1 MIYHFI
7 NLYQIHYLNIYLI
20 LYYYLNVYDKEISK
34 IESIR
39 EFLKEKIGNAYAIVG
54 ISSGIDSSLVLT
66 LLATSIDYDKIKAVF
81 MPDKFTKKEDYE
93 HVQLLSKA
101 TGIRIEE
108 INIESIVESYRKV
121 LDSNDKKLEGNIRS
135 RIRANILY
143 YYANKLSGM
152 VIGTTNR
159 TEYLLGY
166 YTKYGDGACDI
177 EPIETL
183 YKTDVRNISGI
194 LKVPDAIIKKKPS
207 AGLWDN
213 QYDEDELN
221 MSYEEIDSILKDV
234 FDLHIL
240 RGNYEKLVEIYLKSM
255 HKREMPKSMS

>member
-1 MIYHFI
+1 M
-7 NLYQIHYLNIYLI
+7 NDKNI
-20 LYYYLNVYDKEISK
+20 KK
-34 IESIR
+34 IEAIR
-39 EFLKEKIGNAYAIVG
+39 EFLKEKMGNAYAVVG

-66 LLATSIDYDKIKAVF
+66 LLATAVDSDKIKAIF
-81 MPDKFTKKEDYE
+81 MPDKFTKKEDYG
-93 HVQLLSKA
+93 HVQLLSKS
-101 TGIRIEE
+101 TGIKIDE
-108 INIESIVESYRKV
+108 INIEPIVESYRKV
-121 LDSNDKKLEGNIRS
+121 LQSDDKRLEGNIRS

-143 YYANKLSGM
+143 YYSNKLGGM

-183 YKTDVRNISGI
+183 YKTDVRDMSKI
-194 LKVPDAIIKKKPS
+194 LKVPDPIIQKKPS
-207 AGLWDN
+207 AGLWEN

-221 MSYEEIDSILKDV
+221 MTYDEIDQILRDV

-255 HKREMPKSMS
+255 HKREMPRAMN

>member
-1 MIYHFI
+1 M
-7 NLYQIHYLNIYLI
+7 HYLNIYLI
-20 LYYYLNVYDKEISK
+20 QFYYLNVNDTEIKK

-39 EFLKEKIGNAYAIVG
+39 EFLKEKIGSAFAVVG

-66 LLATSIDYDKIKAVF
+66 LLATSIDYDRIKAVF
-81 MPDKFTKKEDYE
+81 MPDKFTKKDDYD
-93 HVQLLSKA
+93 HIRLLSTS
-101 TGIRIEE
+101 TGIDIEE
-108 INIESIVESYRKV
+108 INIEGIVESYRKT
-121 LDSNDKKLEGNIRS
+121 LNSDDKRIEGNIRS

-143 YYANKLSGM
+143 YYSNKLGGM

-177 EPIETL
+177 EPIEKL
-183 YKTDVRNISGI
+183 YKTDVRSIARI
-194 LKVPDAIIKKKPS
+194 LKVPDQIIQKKPS
-207 AGLWDN
+207 AGLWEN

-221 MSYEEIDSILKDV
+221 MTYDEIDQVLRDV

-255 HKREMPKSMS
+255 HKREMPKAMN

>member
-1 MIYHFI
+1 M
-7 NLYQIHYLNIYLI
+7 NDENI
-20 LYYYLNVYDKEISK
+20 KK
-34 IESIR
+34 IEAIR
-39 EFLKEKIGNAYAIVG
+39 EFLKEKIGNAYAVVG

-66 LLATSIDYDKIKAVF
+66 LLATTIDSDKINAIF
-81 MPDKFTKKEDYE
+81 MPDKFTKKEDYD
-93 HVQLLSKA
+93 HVQLLSKS
-101 TGIRIEE
+101 TGIKIDEV
-108 INIESIVESYRKV
+108 NIEPIMESYRKV
-121 LDSNDKKLEGNIRS
+121 LQSDAKRLEGNIRS

-143 YYANKLSGM
+143 YYSNKLGGM

-183 YKTDVRNISGI
+183 YKTDVRNIARI
-194 LKVPDAIIKKKPS
+194 LKLPDPIIQKKPS
-207 AGLWDN
+207 AGLWEN
-213 QYDEDELN
+213 QFDEDELN
-221 MSYEEIDSILKDV
+221 MTYDEIDQVLKDV

-255 HKREMPKSMS
+255 HKREMPRAMN

>member
-1 MIYHFI
+1 MNDI
-7 NLYQIHYLNIYLI
+7 NI
-20 LYYYLNVYDKEISK
+20 KK
-34 IESIR
+34 IEAIR
-39 EFLKEKIGNAYAIVG
+39 EFLKEKIGNAYAVMG

-66 LLATSIDYDKIKAVF
+66 LLATAIDSDKINAIF
-81 MPDKFTKKEDYE
+81 MPDKFTKKEDYD
-93 HVQLLSKA
+93 HVQLLSKS
-101 TGIRIEE
+101 TGIKIDEV
-108 INIESIVESYRKV
+108 NIEPIMELYRKV
-121 LDSNDKKLEGNIRS
+121 LQSDDKRLEGNIRS

-143 YYANKLSGM
+143 YYSNKLGGM

-183 YKTDVRNISGI
+183 YKTDVRNIARI
-194 LKVPDAIIKKKPS
+194 LKLPDPIIQKKPS
-207 AGLWDN
+207 AGLWEN
-213 QYDEDELN
+213 QFDEDELN
-221 MSYEEIDSILKDV
+221 MTYDEIDQVLKDV

-255 HKREMPKSMS
+255 HKREMPRAMN

>member
-1 MIYHFI
+1 M
-7 NLYQIHYLNIYLI
+7 HYLNIYLI
-20 LYYYLNVYDKEISK
+20 QFYYLNVNDTEIKK

-39 EFLKEKIGNAYAIVG
+39 EFLKEKIGSAFAVVG

-66 LLATSIDYDKIKAVF
+66 LLATSIDYDRIKAVF
-81 MPDKFTKKEDYE
+81 MPDKFTKKDDYD
-93 HVQLLSKA
+93 HIRLLSTS
-101 TGIRIEE
+101 TGIDIEE
-108 INIESIVESYRKV
+108 INIEGIVESYRKT
-121 LDSNDKKLEGNIRS
+121 LNSDDKRIEGNIRS

-143 YYANKLSGM
+143 YYSNKLGGM

-183 YKTDVRNISGI
+183 YKTDVRSIARI
-194 LKVPDAIIKKKPS
+194 LKVPDQIIQKKPS
-207 AGLWDN
+207 AGLWEN

-221 MSYEEIDSILKDV
+221 MTYDEIDQVLKDV

-240 RGNYEKLVEIYLKSM
+240 RGNYEKLVEIYLRSM
-255 HKREMPKSMS
+255 HKREMPKAMN

>member
-1 MIYHFI
+1 M
-7 NLYQIHYLNIYLI
+7 NDE
-20 LYYYLNVYDKEISK
+20 NVKK
-34 IESIR
+34 IEAIR
-39 EFLKEKIGNAYAIVG
+39 EFLREKIGNAYAVIG

-66 LLATSIDYDKIKAVF
+66 LLATSIDIDKIKAVF
-81 MPDKFTKKEDYE
+81 MPDKFTKQEDYD
-93 HVQLLSKA
+93 HVRLLSKS
-101 TGIRIEE
+101 TGIAVDE
-108 INIESIVESYRKV
+108 INIESVVESYRKL
-121 LDSNDKKLEGNIRS
+121 LDSDDKRIEGNIRS

-143 YYANKLSGM
+143 YYANKLGGL

-183 YKTDVRNISGI
+183 YKTDVRGISKI
-194 LKVPDAIIKKKPS
+194 LKVPEPIIQKKPS
-207 AGLWDN
+207 AGLWEN

-221 MSYEEIDSILKDV
+221 MTYNEIDRVLKDV

-240 RGNYEKLVEIYLKSM
+240 RGNYEKLVEIYLRSM
-255 HKREMPKSMS
+255 HKREMPKAMS

>member
-1 MIYHFI
+1 M
-7 NLYQIHYLNIYLI
+7 N
-20 LYYYLNVYDKEISK
+20 DKEIKK

-39 EFLKEKIGNAYAIVG
+39 EFLKEKIGSAFAVVG

-66 LLATSIDYDKIKAVF
+66 LLATSIDVGKIKAVF
-81 MPDKFTKKEDYE
+81 MPDKFTRKEDYE
-93 HVQLLSKA
+93 HVKLLSA
-101 TGIRIEE
+101 STGIDIEE
-108 INIESIVESYRKV
+108 INIESIVDSYKNI
-121 LDSNDKKLEGNIRS
+121 LNSNDKKLEGNIRS

-143 YYANKLSGM
+143 YYSNKLGGM

-166 YTKYGDGACDI
+166 YTKFGDGACDI

-183 YKTDVRNISGI
+183 YKTDVRNIAGL
-194 LKVPDAIIKKKPS
+194 LKVPDPIIQKKPS
-207 AGLWDN
+207 AGLWEN

-221 MSYEEIDSILKDV
+221 MSYEEIDGILKDV